1 MSRRVKLLYST
12 AIYRHGLV
20 AYTRAT
26 YQGGTRFLRFSYNFH
41 VNPSRRLVLLRTRS
55 AVVWP
60 SCRTCNRRLSR
71 INVVRFSSTL
81 RPEARRQL
89 SVTVTD
95 SVSTV
100 TIFHNVQRFKI
111 RIRHLTDAAFST
123 NSRQKVAQFP
133 VTNIHDDA
141 LDNIAS
147 RGDSIINSI
156 PAFGSSVV
164 KS

>member
-1 MSRRVKLLYST
+1 M
-12 AIYRHGLV
+12 
-20 AYTRAT
+20 
-26 YQGGTRFLRFSYNFH
+26 
-41 VNPSRRLVLLRTRS
+41 
-55 AVVWP
+55 
-60 SCRTCNRRLSR
+60 
-71 INVVRFSSTL
+71 
-81 RPEARRQL
+81 
-89 SVTVTD
+89 TVTD